1 MLKFKSMLKCF
12 AGSEPQC
19 SVYTN
24 YENRI
29 LPKVLRDSDTLYLHY
44 VASMKLNQ

>member
-12 AGSEPQC
+12 TGSEPQC

-24 YENRI
+24 YVNKI
-29 LPKVLRDSDTLYLHY
+29 LPKVFRDFSTLYLHY
-44 VASMKLNQ
+44 IASIKLDQ